1 MGDVDFLVAFTE
13 RAQDGSDQRRTVRLA
28 AAAPD
33 PIAAYRE
40 ASRRWLSGSA
50 AGHRY
55 NLEVRP
61 LVGRAP
67 ERG

>member
-1 MGDVDFLVAFTE
+1 MFTE
-13 RAQDGSDQRRTVRLA
+13 RAQDGSDQRRTARLA
-28 AAAPD
+28 TDATD

-40 ASRRWLSGSA
+40 ASQRWLSGSA

-61 LVGRAP
+61 LAAAAAEL
-67 ERG
+67 ERV